1 MNNPAP
7 PALFLT
13 GAAHEMK
20 GLNLKDQH
28 KQNLQQFLLLVSFLL
43 SERNIFLL
51 TEEMNEVWKHFSKLQ
66 WHLTAFP
73 SPSQVLWLWTASEI
87 DDLFFKDVYHL
98 KNLPKI

>member
-51 TEEMNEVWKHFSKLQ
+51 TEEMNEV
-66 WHLTAFP
+66 
-73 SPSQVLWLWTASEI
+73 
-87 DDLFFKDVYHL
+87 
-98 KNLPKI
+98 